1 MTIFTIK
8 NIYKAYNDCL
18 KHKKNTTNALKFELN
33 REKNLHSLLKDLQN
47 RTYKISRHICFV
59 VTVPTAREI
68 FAADFR
74 DRIIHHVL
82 YNEIRDLFESNF
94 IEESYANRLG
104 KGTHMA
110 VRKLRYHI
118 ARGGKDGRR
127 LYYLKMDIKGFFR
140 NIDKN
145 ILYEEVSKNIKRSNR
160 EKWWKEEI
168 LWITKIIIFHNPTSN
183 YVFKGANNTRGI
195 VPKHK
200 SLFYGD
206 RNKGL
211 PIGNLTSQFFANI
224 YLDKLD
230 HYIKEK
236 LKFYRYLRYV
246 DDFIIL
252 NEDKERLEE
261 AIEKINLFLE
271 QKLNLKLAPDK
282 IYLRQVNHGIDF
294 LGYYIKPTHTL
305 VRRKVVRRFKDK
317 IYKNRNKDDGFYSI
331 KFLPVIR
338 SYLGHFEHAHSYNL
352 RRKTISDNY
361 WF

>member
-1 MTIFTIK
+1 MTIFTTDK
-8 NIYKAYNDCL
+8 LYKAYEDCL

-33 REKNLHSLLKDLQN
+33 REKNLCTLLKELQN

-110 VRKLRYHI
+110 IRKLRHYI
-118 ARGGKDGRR
+118 VRGGINRR
-127 LYYLKMDIKGFFR
+127 KLYFLKMDIKGFFR

-145 ILYEEVSKNIKRSNR
+145 ILYEEMKRIIVISGKD
-160 EKWWKEEI
+160 KWWKDEI
-168 LWITKIIIFHNPTSN
+168 LWLTKMIIFHDPTTN
-183 YVFKGANNTRGI
+183 YVFKGANDTRNI

-230 HYIKEK
+230 HYIKDE
-236 LKFYRYLRYV
+236 LKFYRYVRYV

-252 NEDKERLEE
+252 DEDKEKLEE
-261 AIEKINLFLE
+261 TIEKINMFLCE
-271 QKLNLKLAPDK
+271 ELKLKLSPDK
-282 IYLRQVNHGIDF
+282 VFLRPVNHGIDF

-317 IYKNRNKDDGFYSI
+317 MYKNKNKEDGLYSI
-331 KFLPVIR
+331 KFLSVIR
-338 SYLGHFEHAHSYNL
+338 SYFGHFEHANSYNL
-352 RRKTISDNY
+352 RKKFLFLD
-361 WF
+361 